1 MREVMLDAGPLCPR
15 LLRTLD
21 SIAPVVQSPPHR
33 SEQASQRFA
42 MAIYGKEGYRLIPV
56 GMPAAI
62 GSIMMV
68 PSPG

>member
-1 MREVMLDAGPLCPR
+1 
-15 LLRTLD
+15 
-21 SIAPVVQSPPHR
+21 
-33 SEQASQRFA
+33 
-42 MAIYGKEGYRLIPV
+42 MAIYGKEAYRLIPV